1 LPGPSRPRG
10 RSRSAAATSSGPRS
24 RAVRRAFD
32 LLNPGRLQITRTT
45 GIDET
50 QPATSGE
57 WITWQAQRQGAT
69 WASIE
74 AANPGTDDVRTV
86 AINGAYNMRPSI
98 DGDLIAWEST
108 VNGNWDVFVYRLS
121 TAESFQVTTDP
132 ANSYLNDVFGSR
144 IAYVDL
150 RNGSQDIY
158 ASELTFVPPNP
169 CAGLGGDTD
178 GDGVCDPN
186 DNCPAVAN
194 PDQADIDGNGIGDA
208 CQPNQPPVAD
218 AGSDVTV
225 YVNAEVLLSGAA
237 TDPDG
242 DPIAGWLWAV
252 DSAPAGSLPYISDT
266 QRPNPVFWADLPGDY
281 VLSLVVSDGLAS
293 SAPDT
298 VVIHLVP
305 ILPPIAVTSATP
317 TSGAAPLTVQF
328 DASQSYDP
336 QGGLLTYRWSF
347 GDGSVDSDL
356 LATTHV
362 FEFPGTYQVTLTV
375 FDLIGQLD
383 SDIVEI
389 VVTAA
394 NSPPTATPAATP
406 NSGAAPL
413 AVEFASNA
421 SDAENDPLTYT
432 WDFGDPTGSDNTSML
447 AAPVHTYAQPGT
459 YVAWLTVSDG
469 VDWVSASLTVVVS
482 PAVEFNVTR
491 AEIKFRNK
499 KSLLADVQ
507 LKAELYASIPAADD
521 VIALYLDGAQVFAAP
536 FGSFSPVAWDNEEDA
551 QEGNP
556 YLYKLKARHLRVRID
571 FLAGRLAVDADKV
584 VLTGFDPRNGV
595 DVEMMLGDAVAVD
608 RVEPTIKGE
617 RHYWHYRAERG
628 RGHCSR

>member
-1 LPGPSRPRG
+1 MAIARRVFLALTCALAAGAAFGDTLDTNEFQITMSSASETTPTLGNDGTSDLVVYTMRVFLPDGSQAPGDIWYQRVANGAPIGPAWQVTADPTDDALNDVSGDYIVYTAYDSVSSASGVIMLYRISTEQLVPLARADVAMEPRIHGTNVVWVQGPANATEIKWYELGWLGTTQEARSVAGPVPPAREVAIGSRYIVWTQVAG
-10 RSRSAAATSSGPRS
+10 GQADIW
-24 RAVRRAFD
+24 AFD

-86 AINGAYNMRPSI
+86 AINGAYNQRPSI

-121 TAESFQVTTDP
+121 TGESFQVTTDP

-158 ASELTFVPPNP
+158 ASELTFVPPDP

-242 DPIAGWLWAV
+242 GPIAGWLWAV

-266 QRPNPVFWADLPGDY
+266 QRPNPVFW
-281 VLSLVVSDGLAS
+281 
-293 SAPDT
+293 
-298 VVIHLVP
+298 
-305 ILPPIAVTSATP
+305 
-317 TSGAAPLTVQF
+317 
-328 DASQSYDP
+328 
-336 QGGLLTYRWSF
+336 QGGSAGGRPAHPVPGRGAGGLR
-347 GDGSVDSDL
+347 GGRRGKRHPEPAGADGGGRLPQVPSMSV
-356 LATTHV
+356 
-362 FEFPGTYQVTLTV
+362 
-375 FDLIGQLD
+375 
-383 SDIVEI
+383 
-389 VVTAA
+389 
-394 NSPPTATPAATP
+394 
-406 NSGAAPL
+406 
-413 AVEFASNA
+413 
-421 SDAENDPLTYT
+421 
-432 WDFGDPTGSDNTSML
+432 
-447 AAPVHTYAQPGT
+447 
-459 YVAWLTVSDG
+459 
-469 VDWVSASLTVVVS
+469 
-482 PAVEFNVTR
+482 
-491 AEIKFRNK
+491 
-499 KSLLADVQ
+499 
-507 LKAELYASIPAADD
+507 
-521 VIALYLDGAQVFAAP
+521 
-536 FGSFSPVAWDNEEDA
+536 
-551 QEGNP
+551 
-556 YLYKLKARHLRVRID
+556 LRVGAR
-571 FLAGRLAVDADKV
+571 R
-584 VLTGFDPRNGV
+584 
-595 DVEMMLGDAVAVD
+595 
-608 RVEPTIKGE
+608 
-617 RHYWHYRAERG
+617 
-628 RGHCSR
+628 C